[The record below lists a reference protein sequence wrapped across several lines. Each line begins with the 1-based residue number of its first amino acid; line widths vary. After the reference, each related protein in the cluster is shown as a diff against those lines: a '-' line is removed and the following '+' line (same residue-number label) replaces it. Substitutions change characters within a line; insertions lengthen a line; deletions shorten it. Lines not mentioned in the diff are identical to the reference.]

1 MAYSITSDCIN
12 CGACEPECP
21 NTAITEGDP
30 VYVIDPDNC
39 TQCIGHY
46 ESSRCAEVCPVDAC
60 MPDSNHAES
69 REQLV
74 EKFKKLNPGK
84 ELKLFD

>member
-21 NTAITEGDP
+21 NTAITEGEP
-30 VYVIDPDNC
+30 VYVIDPDQC

-60 MPDSNHAES
+60 VPDSNHAES

-84 ELKLFD
+84 EPKLFD